1 LTKENNPMTA
11 SHAKPRDNA
20 KGFASESDSSPI
32 LKMQKLAV
40 DAGNRSICAFDTY
53 DRLLNLPS
61 FHIDLEPYDQPQ
73 PDPNSVIIEYQNQG
87 SAAKKGKRW
96 AVGKVAQEMG
106 GKATFYEE
114 KAYLAGKLVLAA
126 IQPHEGKRQ
135 IVIEKLIL
143 CLPNHLQQDKVDA
156 IKAALEGIHQYQRNG
171 IDLTVHVRS
180 IEIQPETLGAYRLA
194 KILNLFNCLD
204 RPNAV
209 LDLGGKTGI
218 GQIYTAN
225 GSYPNDGRV
234 IVAGTYDLAKICLKH
249 PNFVNQDTTA
259 DLALIM
265 DGIAD
270 GSYKYGQ
277 TGIYFGDRFEQ
288 YREEWIQ
295 GIRNQLNTKW
305 ERYRAQLGEVL
316 VIGGS
321 AELATTLFEVSKG
334 RFKLP
339 PTECDPQTFSVRGM
353 LING

>member
-1 LTKENNPMTA
+1 MTA

-32 LKMQKLAV
+32 LRMPKLAV

-61 FHIDLEPYDQPQ
+61 FHIDLEPYDQPEL
-73 PDPNSVIIEYQNQG
+73 DANSVIIEYQNHG
-87 SAAKKGKRW
+87 PAAKKGQRW

-126 IQPHEGKRQ
+126 IESQEGKRQ

-156 IKAALEGIHQYQRNG
+156 IKAALEGIHQYRRNS
-171 IDLTVHVRS
+171 IDLTVHIRS
-180 IEIQPETLGAYRLA
+180 IEVQPETLGAYRLA
-194 KILNLFNCLD
+194 KTLQLFND
-204 RPNAV
+204 FNRPNAI

-218 GQIYTAN
+218 GQIFTAN
-225 GSYPNDGRV
+225 GSYPHDGRV
-234 IVAGTYDLAKICLKH
+234 IVAGTYDLAKLCLKH
-249 PNFVNQDTTA
+249 PNLVKQDTTA

-277 TGIYFGDRFEQ
+277 TGIDFGDRFPQ
-288 YREEWIQ
+288 YLEEWIN

-305 ERYRAQLGEVL
+305 EKYRAMLGEVI

-321 AELATTLFEVSKG
+321 AKLAQTLFEVSKG

-339 PTECDPQTFSVRGM
+339 AEYDPQTFGVRGM
-353 LING
+353 LIDG

>member
-1 LTKENNPMTA
+1 MTA
-11 SHAKPRDNA
+11 SHTKPRDNA
-20 KGFASESDSSPI
+20 KGFASEPESSPI
-32 LKMQKLAV
+32 LKMPKVAV

-61 FHIDLEPYDQPQ
+61 FHIDLEPYDEPE
-73 PDPNSVIIEYQNQG
+73 PDANSVIIEYQNNG
-87 SAAKKGKRW
+87 PAAKKGQRW

-126 IQPHEGKRQ
+126 IQSHEGKRQ
-135 IVIEKLIL
+135 IVIEKLTL
-143 CLPNHLQQDKVDA
+143 CLPNHLQQDKVNA
-156 IKAALEGIHQYQRNG
+156 IKAALEGIHQYRRNG
-171 IDLTVHVRS
+171 IDLTVHIRS
-180 IEIQPETLGAYRLA
+180 IEVQPETLGAYRLA
-194 KILNLFNCLD
+194 KSLYLFNGLD
-204 RPNAV
+204 RPNAI

-218 GQIYTAN
+218 GQIFTAN

-234 IVAGTYDLAKICLKH
+234 IVAGTYDLAKLCLKH
-249 PNFVNQDTTA
+249 PNLVNQDTTA
-259 DLALIM
+259 DLSLIM

-277 TGIYFGDRFEQ
+277 TGIYFGDRFPQ
-288 YREEWIQ
+288 YLDEWIN

-305 ERYRAQLGEVL
+305 EKYRAMLGEVI

-321 AELATTLFEVSKG
+321 AELAQTLFEVSKG

-339 PTECDPQTFSVRGM
+339 PSEYDPQTFGVRGM

>member
-1 LTKENNPMTA
+1 MTA
-11 SHAKPRDNA
+11 SHTKPRDNA
-20 KGFASESDSSPI
+20 KGFASEPESSPI
-32 LKMQKLAV
+32 LKMPKVAV

-61 FHIDLEPYDQPQ
+61 FHIDLEPYDEPE
-73 PDPNSVIIEYQNQG
+73 PDANSVIIEYQNNG
-87 SAAKKGKRW
+87 PAAKKGQRW

-126 IQPHEGKRQ
+126 IQSQEGKRQ
-135 IVIEKLIL
+135 IVIEKLTL
-143 CLPNHLQQDKVDA
+143 CLPNHLQQDKVNA
-156 IKAALEGIHQYQRNG
+156 IKAALEGIHQYRRNG
-171 IDLTVHVRS
+171 IDLTVHIRS
-180 IEIQPETLGAYRLA
+180 IEVQPETLGAYRLA
-194 KILNLFNCLD
+194 KSLYLFNGLD
-204 RPNAV
+204 RPNAI

-218 GQIYTAN
+218 GQIFTAN

-234 IVAGTYDLAKICLKH
+234 IVAGTYDLAKLCLKH
-249 PNFVNQDTTA
+249 PNLVNQDTTA
-259 DLALIM
+259 DLSLIM

-277 TGIYFGDRFEQ
+277 TGIYFGDRFSQ
-288 YREEWIQ
+288 YLDEWIN

-305 ERYRAQLGEVL
+305 EKYRAMLGEVI

-321 AELATTLFEVSKG
+321 AELAQTLFEVSKG

-339 PTECDPQTFSVRGM
+339 PSEYDPQTFGVRGM
-353 LING
+353 LIDG